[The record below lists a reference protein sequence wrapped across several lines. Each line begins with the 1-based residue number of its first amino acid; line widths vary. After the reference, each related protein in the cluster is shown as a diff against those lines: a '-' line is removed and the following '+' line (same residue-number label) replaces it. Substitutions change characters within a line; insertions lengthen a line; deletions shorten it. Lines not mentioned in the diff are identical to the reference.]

1 MNKGNGIELVQKPV
15 ITHDLVKVGASV
27 TERLKALNIDGQVAT
42 IETVQAL
49 KKLRAELNKEH
60 AEYDLQ
66 VKAVK
71 QSVMLPYTEL
81 EMIYKEEVSVKYDNA
96 DKLLKDKI
104 SFVEDEVKSNK
115 KKAVE
120 GYFNELCLAEK
131 IDFVTFENVG
141 IEINLST
148 TEKAYKEKCTEF
160 ISKIVDDLA
169 LIETQEFKA
178 EILVQYRKT
187 LNASK
192 AIKEIQ
198 ERKELERQETERQK
212 LQEVARRKSIV
223 LNYELILI
231 DFVNIYEYKDSSE
244 IFVTIAEIENLSKE
258 EFSNKI
264 IQIELAIKAHIEA
277 NTVQPTTLD
286 TAPVYEVK
294 YVATTPLGAPKIIN
308 NSVPVS
314 TAPIIDTSVSKASDL
329 VTASFECTGTI
340 DQLKSV
346 GAFMKQNNIT
356 YKNI

>member
-15 ITHDLVKVGASV
+15 ITHDLVRVGASV
-27 TERLKALNIDGQVAT
+27 TERLKVLNIDGQVAT

-60 AEYDLQ
+60 ADYDAQ

-71 QSVMLPYTEL
+71 QSVMSPYTEL
-81 EMIYKEEVSVKYDNA
+81 ETVYKEEVSVKYDNA
-96 DKLLKDKI
+96 DKSLKDKI
-104 SFVEDEVKSNK
+104 AFVEDAVKSDK

-120 GYFNELCLAEK
+120 VYFNELCIAEK

-141 IEINLST
+141 LEINLST
-148 TEKAYKEKCTEF
+148 TEKAYKEKCAEF
-160 ISKIVDDLA
+160 GSRIVDDLA

-198 ERKELERQETERQK
+198 ERKELERQEIERQK
-212 LQEVARRKSIV
+212 LQEVQRRKTIV
-223 LNYELILI
+223 LNHDMILI

-244 IFVTIAEIENLSKE
+244 IFITIDEIETLSKE

-264 IQIELAIKAHIEA
+264 IQIELAIKAYIEA
-277 NTVQPTTLD
+277 NKVLASPATSD
-286 TAPVYEVK
+286 TAPIYKVK
-294 YVATTPLGAPKIIN
+294 YVATAPA
-308 NSVPVS
+308 PVQEPIQ
-314 TAPIIDTSVSKASDL
+314 APTVEQPIKL
-329 VTASFECTGTI
+329 VTASFECTGTL